1 MTATG
6 NDDGRGRSPGDTE
19 HTGYS
24 EHAEHAEPAADAREE
39 LARLLPAPAERDL
52 PSGSRLRHKELLMEF
67 IDNDTNGT
75 QHPRREDGA
84 HAASRFERFRRRL
97 PRPALLV
104 PATALA
110 LAGAVTATLAV
121 LHDGGSLGGD
131 DESPRAQQGVAQ
143 LDRISNAA
151 LESDTEPVRDSQYV
165 YVHSK
170 VREGDLS
177 SGKVKTGPL
186 EDREVWH
193 AQRQAPIKTTGFIH
207 QDDRTIPINSMDSD
221 GTPAGIHRPTY
232 RWLASLPNDP
242 DKLLRFLYDKT
253 PGSDDQERHQA
264 VFDQIGEL
272 IGEQTMPPETAAALY
287 KATAKIPGVT
297 EAPDAVDAIG
307 RKGVGIAREDGSHPQ
322 RSEWVFDPEDL
333 TYLGSRTYLTEDS
346 EQGPAN
352 ALLSSQAVLKRG
364 VVDKGGKR
372 PTPEQVEASTVNSE
386 QTRKG

>member
-6 NDDGRGRSPGDTE
+6 NNDGRGRSA
-19 HTGYS
+19 
-24 EHAEHAEPAADAREE
+24 EHAEHAADAREE

-67 IDNDTNGT
+67 IDNDTNGA
-75 QHPRREDGA
+75 QRSRGEDGA
-84 HAASRFERFRRRL
+84 RAASRAERVRRRL

-110 LAGAVTATLAV
+110 LAGAVTATLTV
-121 LHDGGSLGGD
+121 LHDGGGSSGQDG
-131 DESPRAQQGVAQ
+131 SPQAQQGVAQ

-165 YVHSK
+165 YVRSK
-170 VREGDLS
+170 VREGDLT

-186 EDREVWH
+186 EDREIWH
-193 AQRQAPIKTTGFIH
+193 AQRQAPIERTGFIH
-207 QDDRTIPINSMDSD
+207 QDGRTIPINSGDSD

-242 DKLLRFLYDKT
+242 DKLLKFLYDKT
-253 PGSDDQERHQA
+253 PGSEDQERDQA

-307 RKGVGIAREDGSHPQ
+307 REGVGIAREDTKYSQ
-322 RSEWVFDPEDL
+322 RSEWVFDTDDL
-333 TYLGSRTYLTEDS
+333 TYLGSRTYLTEDT
-346 EQGPAN
+346 ELGKAN
-352 ALLSSQAVLKRG
+352 SLLSSQAVLKHA

-372 PTPEQVEASTVNSE
+372 PTPDQIETSTTNEA
-386 QTRKG
+386 QTKGS